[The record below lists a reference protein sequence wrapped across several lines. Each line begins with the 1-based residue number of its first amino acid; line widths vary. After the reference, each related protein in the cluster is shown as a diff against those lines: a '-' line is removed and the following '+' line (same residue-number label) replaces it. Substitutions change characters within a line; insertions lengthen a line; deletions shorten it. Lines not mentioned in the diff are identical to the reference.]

1 MLRRLLKSSKPTV
14 LGRWSINTDTA
25 IRRAELAHCDNCGT
39 CSIPEEK
46 EYIQETQEK
55 ITTMLIVDD
64 DIIDFTYAPGSFHL
78 HAFN

>member
-1 MLRRLLKSSKPTV
+1 MIRRLFKPSKPTV
-14 LGRWSINTDTA
+14 LGRWSINTETA

-46 EYIQETQEK
+46 EPIQEK
-55 ITTMLIVDD
+55 ITKMIIVDD
-64 DIIDFTYAPGSFHL
+64 DVINFTYAPGSFHL